1 MEGIGGRM
9 SEFKIENMDPKFLY
23 TWKGTRHEDE
33 ADYHCHDHIEVAFV
47 LSGVGKYRIEDE
59 IFDYKFASDFGLNSQ
74 EDLFNQPI
82 DNVSNSIN
90 EIVNVEGPVH
100 VNEVVKRVKDSCHIK
115 RAGSKMKKQ
124 VL

>member
-1 MEGIGGRM
+1 M
-9 SEFKIENMDPKFLY
+9 
-23 TWKGTRHEDE
+23 
-33 ADYHCHDHIEVAFV
+33 
-47 LSGVGKYRIEDE
+47 
-59 IFDYKFASDFGLNSQ
+59 NSQ

-124 VL
+124 VLKAIKESENSGNIIRIGDFLYDASSYKKKG